1 VCEDDEDCARYGAT
15 LGAQKAVGCA
25 GCNTSHVTLGG
36 VCAESDGTDAMR
48 CEKLCEASDTCRAYE
63 WLGVESSV
71 VAMPF
76 YAKNEHLPRHAR
88 DKRRKG

>member
-1 VCEDDEDCARYGAT
+1 M
-15 LGAQKAVGCA
+15 GCA

-48 CEKLCEASDTCRAYE
+48 CEKLCEASDTCLAYE

-76 YAKNEHLPRHAR
+76 YAKNEHLPRQAR